1 MSADDRRETHDPF
14 DELAVGWALHALEP
28 EDEALFSAHLP
39 GCERCATTVA
49 ETSEVMAAMATDLPQ
64 AEPSEELR
72 HRIRAAVE
80 QTEQESRPI
89 PEPAAPVEPAAA
101 PAEPVATPA
110 QPLRAVP
117 ADPRPAEEP
126 PSRWRRALP
135 LGLVAAAV
143 AAILGLGLWNVVLT
157 SDREQL
163 QATVAEQ
170 NAVMNGLLMPGRATI
185 APLEEDGKAV
195 ATVVARGDEVDVI
208 THGLSVN
215 DRESKTYVLWNM
227 SGNAAQ
233 ALGSFDVTSPKMDL
247 KTVGSGLT
255 GVDQFDSYGISLE
268 PRGKAPSLPTEV
280 VATGQVTS

>member
-1 MSADDRRETHDPF
+1 MTAGDRRDVHDPF

-28 EDEALFSAHLP
+28 EDEAVFAAHLP
-39 GCERCATTVA
+39 GCQRCATTVA

-64 AEPSEELR
+64 AEPSEALR
-72 HRIRAAVE
+72 DRIRAAVE
-80 QTEQESRPI
+80 QTEQLPAPI
-89 PEPAAPVEPAAA
+89 PEPATPIEPATAPVR
-101 PAEPVATPA
+101 PV
-110 QPLRAVP
+110 RAVAP
-117 ADPRPAEEP
+117 EPRPAVES

-157 SDREQL
+157 SDRQQL
-163 QATVAEQ
+163 QETVAEQ
-170 NAVMNGLLMPGRATI
+170 NEVMNGLLTPGRATI
-185 APLEEDGKAV
+185 APLEDDGKAV

-215 DRESKTYVLWNM
+215 DRKSTTYVLWNM

-233 ALGSFDVTSPKMDL
+233 SLGTFDVTSPTMGMKI
-247 KTVGSGLT
+247 VGSGLT
-255 GVDQFDSYGISLE
+255 GVDQFDTYGISLE
-268 PRGKAPSLPTEV
+268 PGRKAPSLPTEV